1 MKITYIKLRNFANI
15 KTAMNTRE
23 IEIHFDKGKN
33 KIVLITGPN
42 GGGKTSLLSCLH
54 PFANNGN
61 LDVRNDNPLVIV
73 GEDGYKEIHYI
84 DGVDTYIIKHYYTH
98 SKESHTVKSYIEKNG
113 TELNPNGNQTSFKE
127 IIREELDIEPD
138 YLKLVR
144 LGNNVT
150 NFIDHKATDRKAFMG
165 KILNEVDIYLKFFK
179 KVNKDM
185 IELKS
190 IISHLLDKI
199 YKLGINDPK
208 DLEKD
213 QNKLKEKIKSLSTQI
228 TELNGKLSIN
238 KHEFSK
244 YDTPLVIREELQTA
258 LMKKKKLDKL
268 LAKKDTT
275 LKSVKDCEKLINQ
288 IHNEITLLESSI
300 ETNQDKRK
308 DLLNQQDKLLEE
320 LDNVNR
326 ELSKVINS
334 TQIQD
339 TEHIISSIKSSIDER
354 CKKYGLMEKGY
365 PYTKKELEELIVILD
380 MCNDTLYTT
389 YEFGKDPVR
398 KALEFLINHENISS
412 YVEGHKA
419 SYQKNKLQATAEFL
433 FNTLTKNHIPKPN
446 CKNSS
451 SCEVMDF
458 FNQVSDLATEIPDI
472 IIEDETFVTYTK
484 LCYQNISSILDN
496 IKGKKDIFVKLPKD
510 IQNMFLLDVLFD
522 NMSNLKPL
530 YNREPLYRELSKV
543 TEWELMNKDLEDLK
557 SNREKLVLLKS
568 VVGNSEYFQNRKN
581 EIISEIDSIRDE
593 ITTIGQTL
601 VDIKE
606 EISSKESELK
616 LLDELKESLDKK
628 DSLDDKIQTLQSAYD
643 SIQELAVEKNKLSSE
658 LEQVMFEFNKVQNE
672 FNNNDYKL
680 RYYETYNEELK
691 KYNET
696 YDEMSLVRSALS
708 SKEGIPLLFI
718 QIYLKNVQDIT
729 NDLLEVIYEN
739 DLYIDEFVI
748 TADEFKIPFNTK
760 GTTIKDVCYASQG
773 ERSFISLALSFA
785 LIYQSISR
793 YNILL
798 LDEIDATLDTENRG
812 KFLQVLE
819 KHISMIEGEQVFV
832 ISHNNMFN
840 MYPVDVINTKN
851 ETDENNRLAHYIQ
864 IKKK

>member
-1 MKITYIKLRNFANI
+1 M
-15 KTAMNTRE
+15 
-23 IEIHFDKGKN
+23 
-33 KIVLITGPN
+33 
-42 GGGKTSLLSCLH
+42 
-54 PFANNGN
+54 
-61 LDVRNDNPLVIV
+61 
-73 GEDGYKEIHYI
+73 
-84 DGVDTYIIKHYYTH
+84 
-98 SKESHTVKSYIEKNG
+98 
-113 TELNPNGNQTSFKE
+113 
-127 IIREELDIEPD
+127 
-138 YLKLVR
+138 
-144 LGNNVT
+144 
-150 NFIDHKATDRKAFMG
+150 
-165 KILNEVDIYLKFFK
+165 
-179 KVNKDM
+179 
-185 IELKS
+185 
-190 IISHLLDKI
+190 
-199 YKLGINDPK
+199 
-208 DLEKD
+208 
-213 QNKLKEKIKSLSTQI
+213 
-228 TELNGKLSIN
+228 
-238 KHEFSK
+238 
-244 YDTPLVIREELQTA
+244 
-258 LMKKKKLDKL
+258 
-268 LAKKDTT
+268 
-275 LKSVKDCEKLINQ
+275 
-288 IHNEITLLESSI
+288 
-300 ETNQDKRK
+300 
-308 DLLNQQDKLLEE
+308 
-320 LDNVNR
+320 
-326 ELSKVINS
+326 
-334 TQIQD
+334 
-339 TEHIISSIKSSIDER
+339 
-354 CKKYGLMEKGY
+354 
-365 PYTKKELEELIVILD
+365 
-380 MCNDTLYTT
+380 
-389 YEFGKDPVR
+389 
-398 KALEFLINHENISS
+398 
-412 YVEGHKA
+412 
-419 SYQKNKLQATAEFL
+419 
-433 FNTLTKNHIPKPN
+433 
-446 CKNSS
+446 
-451 SCEVMDF
+451 
-458 FNQVSDLATEIPDI
+458 
-472 IIEDETFVTYTK
+472 
-484 LCYQNISSILDN
+484 
-496 IKGKKDIFVKLPKD
+496 
-510 IQNMFLLDVLFD
+510 
-522 NMSNLKPL
+522 
-530 YNREPLYRELSKV
+530 
-543 TEWELMNKDLEDLK
+543 
-557 SNREKLVLLKS
+557 
-568 VVGNSEYFQNRKN
+568 
-581 EIISEIDSIRDE
+581 
-593 ITTIGQTL
+593 
-601 VDIKE
+601 DIKE